1 MSILIV
7 NENETNQ
14 NGLNEQQKLA
24 LQRYIDRISIR
35 EEHLS
40 QLYLKTPFEVD
51 EPERVNARKAMLDNR
66 DNLSLERIVGNN
78 DLFPLHFLEK
88 GLRVAKSICRI
99 VIKDGNGSNVGFGTG
114 FMIAPNLL
122 LTNNHVLPDRDHA
135 MSSRAQFNYE
145 VDENFNP
152 RKVQEFQLS
161 PNQLYITNKDLDYT
175 LVAIQEVSAEGVGI
189 QDFGYLPLIKQ
200 QGKALLGEY
209 VSIIQ
214 HPKGEFKAVV
224 LRENQITDILD
235 NFIHYSADTEPG
247 SSGSTVFNDQWQVIA
262 LHHSSVPDPNH
273 DGQFIANEGIR
284 VSSILADIETQ
295 KSLLTNEQRE
305 LLSKVGGEGA
315 PVDSSPS
322 SVQNSND
329 DDEFV
334 VAESFT
340 LERFEQMSGYNPKFL
355 GDSFTV
361 PHPDLRDD
369 LKQDVAPLIHGGGYI
384 LNYTHFSIVMS
395 KSRRLAFYTV
405 VNIDGKQLK
414 SNVGRSDKWRFDPRI
429 DQQFQIG
436 NELYKSNPL
445 DRGHLVRRRDPI
457 WGTDAVAVT
466 ANEDTFHF
474 TNCSPQ
480 HEQLNQGKN
489 LWLGLEDHILNH
501 VQNMNMKATVFTGPI
516 FRDKDKVYRG
526 AKLPEEFWKIAI
538 VVMEDGKLNA
548 VAFLLSQK
556 ELISNLETAAIAP
569 FRTFQVKIS
578 SIEALTGLSFGTL
591 RMNDPLEAV
600 EMTADSL
607 PIERFEDIRL

>member
-1 MSILIV
+1 MSILV
-7 NENETNQ
+7 TNKNETSQ
-14 NGLNEQQKLA
+14 SELTEQQKLA
-24 LQRYIDRISIR
+24 LQRYIDRIPIR
-35 EEHLS
+35 EGHLS
-40 QLYLKTPFEVD
+40 QLYVKTPFEVD

-66 DNLSLERIVGNN
+66 DNLSLERLIGNN
-78 DLFPLHFLEK
+78 DLFPLHYLEK

-99 VIKDGNGSNVGFGTG
+99 VIKDGNGRNEGFGTG
-114 FMIAPNLL
+114 FMVAPNLL
-122 LTNNHVLPDRDHA
+122 LTNNHVLPDKDYA
-135 MSSRAQFNYE
+135 LSSRAQFNYE

-152 RKVQEFQLS
+152 RTVQEFQLS

-175 LVAIQEVSAEGVGI
+175 LVAIQGMSAEGVDI
-189 QDFGYLPLIKQ
+189 QEFGFLPLIKQ
-200 QGKALLGEY
+200 TGKALLGEY

-214 HPKGEFKAVV
+214 HPKGDFKAVV

-273 DGQFIANEGIR
+273 DGQFIANEGVR
-284 VSSILADIETQ
+284 VSSILADIDTQ
-295 KSLLTNEQRE
+295 KSVLTNAQRE

-315 PVDSSPS
+315 SADSSPS
-322 SVQNSND
+322 SVQSND
-329 DDEFV
+329 DDESV
-334 VAESFT
+334 VAESFA
-340 LERFEQMSGYNPKFL
+340 LERFEQMSGYDPKFL
-355 GDSFTV
+355 GNSFAV
-361 PHPDLRDD
+361 PLPDLRDD
-369 LKQDVAPLIHGGGYI
+369 LMQDAAPLIRGGGHI

-414 SNVGRSDKWRFDPRI
+414 GNIGRSDKWRFDPRI

-436 NELYKSNPL
+436 NELYKNNPL

-457 WGTDAVAVT
+457 WGTDAIAVV

-501 VQNMNMKATVFTGPI
+501 VQNMNMKATVFTGPV
-516 FRDKDKVYRG
+516 FRDKDKAYRG
-526 AKLPEEFWKIAI
+526 IKLPEEFWKVVV
-538 VVMEDGKLNA
+538 VVMEDGKLDA

-556 ELISNLETAAIAP
+556 ELISNLEAAAIAP

-591 RMNDPLEAV
+591 RMNDPLEAI
-600 EMTADSL
+600 EMTTDSL
-607 PIERFEDIRL
+607 PIERVEDIRL